1 MHCADS
7 GRGAHQVSRQEASGP
22 ARPVLLL
29 VPGAWHGPWVW
40 EKVQPELTARG
51 WLVQTMDLPSTALAR
66 VNIFRHLCVSQTCCR

>member
-1 MHCADS
+1 MMPRTGAESIDRLEQNACADS

-51 WLVQTMDLPSTALAR
+51 W
-66 VNIFRHLCVSQTCCR
+66 